1 MFAAVSLLRCGAAG
15 LPSTPEAALSVRGG
29 LRARVTA
36 GPCGG
41 RAATG
46 QRETAVLRKGR
57 KRVSQGREVAGY
69 IAASFG
75 FWRSH
80 GAPEV
85 SGAPRAPPY
94 VGTRELKNVVGPQ
107 VKRRSRAERVA
118 PQAGTRQLGACQGTG
133 AGKEF
138 A

>member
-1 MFAAVSLLRCGAAG
+1 MLAAASLLRRGAAG

-36 GPCGG
+36 GPCAG

-57 KRVSQGREVAGY
+57 KTVSQGREVARY

-85 SGAPRAPPY
+85 PGAPRAPPH
-94 VGTRELKNVVGPQ
+94 VGSRELKNVVGPPAD
-107 VKRRSRAERVA
+107 RGLSA
-118 PQAGTRQLGACQGTG
+118 
-133 AGKEF
+133 
-138 A
+138 